1 MMLLA
6 LVLSIAVIQE
16 YQAATTEH
24 WMLDVAF
31 LYWVGV
37 SSLSL
42 AILPV
47 LMRYLIFSRQLI
59 KGITAGAVK

>member
-1 MMLLA
+1 MQLSRTPFALA

-42 AILPV
+42 AILASLSALRP
-47 LMRYLIFSRQLI
+47 SS
-59 KGITAGAVK
+59 